1 MAAPALSMRQFDFV
15 KLCIPGE
22 VKALTALFRQ
32 IVQPDLGQELI
43 KISYSSKVQKEFG
56 SRVLLSISLAST

>member
-32 IVQPDLGQELI
+32 IAQARLGAGTDQNI
-43 KISYSSKVQKEFG
+43 AFI
-56 SRVLLSISLAST
+56 